1 MAGEGGDF
9 LVDYRQSD
17 GVDAR
22 VENVEQRDGDTIITV
37 ATRRTFEYKDL
48 PYRLGGVSY
57 KIEVNASKGYLPVAL
72 RRYEIHENKSTGES
86 SRLLREE
93 DAAVEGIDAQEEGRL
108 AAVNTERMKE
118 ASATARAEAAV
129 AATAGESEARTGLA
143 LWIAAGV
150 AVLAGLVVGV
160 LLVRRSSRRAGVILL
175 AVVLSGWGSTRQC
188 VATTLAD
195 GSVSTPRSH
204 SILEELIRAHRE
216 PATMQLTLSHPN
228 QVGPPTRRVVMFK
241 QPQLVRDRYFM
252 QEGGQE
258 VLESD
263 TFGSSERMVFHR
275 PRRAQATI
283 TRPLPGLIYGYDVF
297 PLFVRRV
304 AEKSALVEVREDE
317 DFYEVQWANPA
328 GTEWERT
335 IRARFAKDPPYDVI
349 SVVLGRTGD
358 EPELS
363 YLFLN
368 YRNIGAGYRFPDTIT
383 MVCSVP
389 GKERT
394 ITDKALSIVL
404 DTDIPDAQ
412 FVPDLPGNTAIIDQ
426 IIGHRYRADV
436 GIPTDVD
443 AVVRGAAE
451 AVDGAETSDN
461 GVDGASVQ
469 TTPSAP
475 ADIATDERSHREGIL
490 GRMEAVWRA
499 VGIAGALAVVVGI
512 AVLAWRRRP
521 HA

>member
-1 MAGEGGDF
+1 
-9 LVDYRQSD
+9 
-17 GVDAR
+17 
-22 VENVEQRDGDTIITV
+22 
-37 ATRRTFEYKDL
+37 
-48 PYRLGGVSY
+48 
-57 KIEVNASKGYLPVAL
+57 
-72 RRYEIHENKSTGES
+72 
-86 SRLLREE
+86 
-93 DAAVEGIDAQEEGRL
+93 
-108 AAVNTERMKE
+108 MKE

-129 AATAGESEARTGLA
+129 AAPAGEPEERPGLA
-143 LWIAAGV
+143 LWIAGGV
-150 AVLAGLVVGV
+150 AVLAGVVAGV
-160 LLVRRSSRRAGVILL
+160 LLVRRSSGRAAVMVL

-216 PATMQLTLSHPN
+216 PETMQLTLLHPN
-228 QVGPPTRRVVMFK
+228 QVGSPTRRVVIFK
-241 QPQLVRDRYFM
+241 QPQLVRDRYYM
-252 QEGGQE
+252 QEDGEE

-283 TRPLPGLIYGYDVF
+283 THALPGLIYGYDLF

-304 AEKSALVEVREDE
+304 AEKSALAEVREDE
-317 DFYEVQWANPA
+317 DFYEVLWVNPA

-349 SVVLGRTGD
+349 SVALGRTGD

-363 YLFLN
+363 YLFSN

-394 ITDKALSIVL
+394 ITDKAISVVL
-404 DTDIPDAQ
+404 DADIPDAQ

-451 AVDGAETSDN
+451 AVDGADTSDA
-461 GVDGASVQ
+461 GVDGASVPA
-469 TTPSAP
+469 TPSAP
-475 ADIATDERSHREGIL
+475 ADIATDERSHREVIL
-490 GRMEAVWRA
+490 GRMGNAWRA
-499 VGIAGALAVVVGI
+499 VGIAGALVLVVGI
-512 AVLAWRRRP
+512 AVLAWRRKA